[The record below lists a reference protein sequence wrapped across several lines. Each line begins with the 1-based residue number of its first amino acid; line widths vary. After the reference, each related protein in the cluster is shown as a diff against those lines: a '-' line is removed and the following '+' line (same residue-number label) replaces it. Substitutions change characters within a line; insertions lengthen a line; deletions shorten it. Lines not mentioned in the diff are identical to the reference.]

1 LTIKKHPVKMVRE
14 KTKLAKEVIKH
25 HFGIHPTGIIFKP
38 AGHTNFVF
46 EATAR
51 NKSYIVRIATK
62 RSRLNDFIKE
72 QWAVEHAQKKGV
84 PVAEILEVGCD
95 VIGLPYM
102 LQKKL
107 NGEEA
112 VHHPERFRILQE
124 LGKFARI
131 IHSIP
136 TTHFGNEFDWNRN
149 KLSKNQTW
157 KSFLHEE
164 WKIRHRLNVLEK
176 YGLMKSSQ
184 LKKLNALVSRMENW
198 EEKPTLSHG
207 DLRLKNVIVNRKGKF
222 IGLIDWENCISTIA
236 PYWDLSIALHDL
248 SIDAK
253 MQFLKGYGTRPG
265 EMKRLSPFLK
275 AINVL
280 NYAPIIESLVKDKK
294 KETLAF
300 HQLRLQGAF
309 DLFLA

>member
-1 LTIKKHPVKMVRE
+1 MVSE
-14 KTKLAKEVIKH
+14 KTKLARQVMKH
-25 HFGIHPTGIIFKP
+25 HFGTQPSGVSFKP
-38 AGHTNFVF
+38 AGQTNFVF
-46 EATAR
+46 EATT
-51 NKSYIVRIATK
+51 KKHTYIVRIANE

-72 QWAVEHAQKKGV
+72 QWAVEHAQKKGI

-112 VHHPERFRILQE
+112 IHHPARFDILRD
-124 LGKFARI
+124 LGKFARA
-131 IHSIP
+131 IHSIK

-157 KSFLHEE
+157 KSYLVEE
-164 WKIRHRLNVLEK
+164 WKIEQRVQVLEK
-176 YGLMKSSQ
+176 YGLLKKSQ
-184 LKKLNALVSRMENW
+184 LKKLASLITRMEKW
-198 EEKPTLSHG
+198 KEEPSLNHG
-207 DLRLKNVIVNRKGKF
+207 DLRLKNVIVNKKGKI
-222 IGLIDWENCISTIA
+222 IGLIDWEKCVSTIA

-253 MQFLKGYGTRPG
+253 MEFLKGYGISAS
-265 EMKRLSPFLK
+265 ELKKISPFLK

-280 NYAPIIESLVKDKK
+280 NYSATIENLAQEKN
-294 KETLAF
+294 KEALTF
-300 HQLRLQGAF
+300 HQLRLQGAM